1 MPHILRFK
9 NEGTNEDG
17 KQCSDDAQAIYDR
30 YVAENKIVEMDII
43 TMGLAGEYTKIAFA
57 TSADCDAFRQEMSD
71 INETGTSGD
80 NRSDVSRYD
89 E

>member
-1 MPHILRFK
+1 
-9 NEGTNEDG
+9 
-17 KQCSDDAQAIYDR
+17 
-30 YVAENKIVEMDII
+30 MDII

-57 TSADCDAFRQEMSD
+57 TSEDCDAFRQEMSD
-71 INETGTSGD
+71 INESETSGD